1 MFCQV
6 LTSEL
11 VFFRASPTEFVVPFA
26 KYQKALY
33 GNQISLGMR
42 FRMMFETEELGTRRY
57 TVAHFTF
64 PYFKFHDFF
73 FNFSLQQT
81 KNGFGGPS
89 ILLLEIKFICFDKL
103 MGSE

>member
-1 MFCQV
+1 MSSDLTQYLIFTVHELIPSECSIKI
-6 LTSEL
+6 LTSKL

-57 TVAHFTF
+57 MQFALLFSSSSFLITSFFQF
-64 PYFKFHDFF
+64 PF
-73 FNFSLQQT
+73 FN
-81 KNGFGGPS
+81 K
-89 ILLLEIKFICFDKL
+89 
-103 MGSE
+103 